1 MSKSSGNQPQQVA
14 EPPPWAHRAHVAP
27 SGWRAGTASSPR
39 ILVVGPC
46 AAGKTTLVA
55 RLRAHGLDASAC
67 AQEHSGVPYLW
78 QLSKPD
84 LVVFLDADRDTIGA
98 RRGVE
103 WPVALDRA
111 QRQRLARARSQADI
125 YLDSSRLTADEVAT
139 RALALIG
146 DWRRA
151 RG

>member
-1 MSKSSGNQPQQVA
+1 M
-14 EPPPWAHRAHVAP
+14 
-27 SGWRAGTASSPR
+27 
-39 ILVVGPC
+39 
-46 AAGKTTLVA
+46 
-55 RLRAHGLDASAC
+55 
-67 AQEHSGVPYLW
+67 PYLW